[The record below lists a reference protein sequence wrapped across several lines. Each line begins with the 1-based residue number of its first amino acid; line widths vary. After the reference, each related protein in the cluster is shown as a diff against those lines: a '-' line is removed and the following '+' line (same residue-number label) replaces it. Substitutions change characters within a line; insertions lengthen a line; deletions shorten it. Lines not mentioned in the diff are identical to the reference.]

1 MCFNCIAKSS
11 QYTGEDTPYIENS
24 YSVYTTFPHILPKLY
39 CSKSS
44 DVLNKNK
51 FEHQQG
57 QASRKETH
65 SMEIQVLFT
74 INHMAEI
81 LKRSSFPVGP
91 RCYWKESALRMRYS
105 LQEGWTLMLH
115 NYVSWALTICHMQN
129 TCTLEIKAPSRSQLQ
144 ESSAIFMQ
152 VLTSKGK

>member
-1 MCFNCIAKSS
+1 MCFNCIAKSF
-11 QYTGEDTPYIENS
+11 QYTGEDTLYIES
-24 YSVYTTFPHILPKLY
+24 LYSVYTVFPHILPELY

-44 DVLNKNK
+44 DMLNKNK

-57 QASRKETH
+57 QASWIETH

-81 LKRSSFPVGP
+81 LKRSSFPIGS
-91 RCYWKESALRMRYS
+91 RCYWKESTLRMRYS

-115 NYVSWALTICHMQN
+115 NYASWALTICHMQN
-129 TCTLEIKAPSRSQLQ
+129 TRTIEIKAPSCSQLR